1 MLFQQPQPQPVD
13 GAHPRV
19 TLSTSSMFPESTAST
34 FECAAD
40 LGYDGVEVM
49 VGMDSVSADIDQV
62 AALAEYHQMPVTSV
76 HAPCLLVTPNVWGT
90 DPWGKLD
97 RSGEAAR
104 RFGSHIIVVH
114 PPFRWQRDY
123 SAGFEAGIAR
133 LNAEEANQAAG
144 VTYAVE
150 NMYPW
155 RTPAGKFLAY
165 APDWDP
171 TLRAYDHLTLDL
183 SHAST
188 SRMDSVEYVR
198 AWGRR
203 LAHLHLTDG
212 SGSFKDEH
220 LLPGEGDQR
229 SFEVV
234 RDAVSR
240 GFNGDVVLEVNTHRF
255 DNRSDRQDAL
265 ARCLD
270 GTRDAV
276 AEGMASRTG
285 ARAMSGSN

>member
-1 MLFQQPQPQPVD
+1 M
-13 GAHPRV
+13 
-19 TLSTSSMFPESTAST
+19 TLSTSSMYPESTAST
-34 FECAAD
+34 FECASE

-49 VGMDSVSADIDQV
+49 VGMDQVSADLDQV
-62 AALAEYHQMPVTSV
+62 EALSHYHEMPVTSV

-104 RFGSHIIVVH
+104 RFGSRVIVVH

-123 SAGFEAGIAR
+123 SSAFEAGIAR
-133 LNAEEANQAAG
+133 LNADERNRAAG
-144 VTYAVE
+144 VIYAVE

-171 TLRAYDHLTLDL
+171 TLRSYDHLTLDL

-188 SRMDSVEYVR
+188 GRMEALDYVR

-203 LAHLHLTDG
+203 LAHIHLTDG

-234 RDAVSR
+234 REAVAH
-240 GFNGDVVLEVNTHRF
+240 GFNGDVVLEVNTRRF
-255 DNRSDRQDAL
+255 ASRSDRQDAL
-265 ARCLD
+265 GHCLE

-285 ARAMSGSN
+285 ARAMSGSK